1 MDDKRGVDLLKQC
14 EASPSRLGAKA
25 SWLHHRGVDRVFFLR
40 IDPIVAI
47 VDPDDPFQ
55 EEIPS

>member
-1 MDDKRGVDLLKQC
+1 VKHHHPGLEPRLLGC
-14 EASPSRLGAKA
+14 TIGE
-25 SWLHHRGVDRVFFLR
+25 WIVFFFLR

>member
-25 SWLHHRGVDRVFFLR
+25 SWLHHRGVDRV
-40 IDPIVAI
+40 AI